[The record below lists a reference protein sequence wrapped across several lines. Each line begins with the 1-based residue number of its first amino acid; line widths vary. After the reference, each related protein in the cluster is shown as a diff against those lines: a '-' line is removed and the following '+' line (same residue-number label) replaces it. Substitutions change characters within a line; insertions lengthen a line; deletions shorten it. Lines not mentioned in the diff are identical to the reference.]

1 MVILEGYSVGI
12 PAAVTPFLGANE
24 AVEHNKTGIIV
35 SRRDYSEAVFRLL
48 RDAKKLTGMGKA
60 ARLKAK
66 NDFSMKNLDLFVKT
80 IFATRRAS

>member
-48 RDAKKLTGMGKA
+48 RDAKINGYGKSRTIKSKK
-60 ARLKAK
+60 RLLHEE
-66 NDFSMKNLDLFVKT
+66 S
-80 IFATRRAS
+80 